1 MNGTTHTTYIHYV
14 HFSIP
19 AFLNGKKICGGDRTL
34 VGFRNTRVSA
44 NMLFS
49 KLFVYVRANY
59 LRVSGTHTLQFEQLL
74 LQCSLHTAVR
84 VLFHSS
90 NEARKPTSA
99 RKHTINLTMSV
110 SKTIADNQPRAA
122 LRTRGRY
129 ILLSRDHPHACRP
142 RGSCSCVN
150 PRK

>member
-1 MNGTTHTTYIHYV
+1 MGRHTHTSTRYV

-59 LRVSGTHTLQFEQLL
+59 LRVSGTHTLHN
-74 LQCSLHTAVR
+74 SNSYYSNAVYTQH